1 MFPDRSA
8 CCITI
13 SQEIWP
19 KQSCLNCGSS
29 FLSPA
34 IYKARSASIDH
45 PPSSQTKVLP
55 RLCAF
60 THFRFKEKLQPA
72 NCIMMNNRVTLP
84 PISDIFTNKNVGAL
98 PQQQPQFAIQRPLVT
113 GPAPP
118 AYAAM
123 PVYLYQYM
131 YNSPPHYHPSPY
143 GNASYTPYVA
153 APASG
158 SGSQS
163 EVSGS
168 LSLHRGLTSS
178 ERRPLVALP
187 TSPGL
192 PSSKSLTPETSS
204 LATRARTRNNL
215 PKETTYIFLKWL
227 NDHLN
232 HPYPNSFEKT
242 QLMMTT
248 GLNQQQLS
256 NWFINAR
263 RRKIKLLRQ
272 KKQAERS

>member
-131 YNSPPHYHPSPY
+131 YNSPPTLPSFALWQRFIYPIRGSSSVRKREPKRSLWVFVFAQGPDEQRAPPAGCAAHVTRAAFVKVADARNKQFGY
-143 GNASYTPYVA
+143 KSQNEKQLAQGNYVYFV
-153 APASG
+153 
-158 SGSQS
+158 
-163 EVSGS
+163 EVAQ
-168 LSLHRGLTSS
+168 
-178 ERRPLVALP
+178 RPLEPPIPQFV
-187 TSPGL
+187 
-192 PSSKSLTPETSS
+192 
-204 LATRARTRNNL
+204 
-215 PKETTYIFLKWL
+215 
-227 NDHLN
+227 
-232 HPYPNSFEKT
+232 
-242 QLMMTT
+242 
-248 GLNQQQLS
+248 
-256 NWFINAR
+256 
-263 RRKIKLLRQ
+263 
-272 KKQAERS
+272 

>member
-168 LSLHRGLTSS
+168 LSLHR
-178 ERRPLVALP
+178 A
-187 TSPGL
+187 
-192 PSSKSLTPETSS
+192 
-204 LATRARTRNNL
+204 
-215 PKETTYIFLKWL
+215 
-227 NDHLN
+227 
-232 HPYPNSFEKT
+232 
-242 QLMMTT
+242 
-248 GLNQQQLS
+248 
-256 NWFINAR
+256 
-263 RRKIKLLRQ
+263 
-272 KKQAERS
+272 